1 MGLSYKDVTTV
12 GTGLILIGT
21 SFIMGVFFANQTY
34 DYNLL
39 FNNDAT
45 QEHFDNALNH
55 YQTLFYTAPA
65 VRYVLLGVA
74 SIGLIGGLIRIY
86 KPNPD
91 LQLFEYCSLGLYVF
105 GICVF
110 ITNIKTG
117 IECSITRNWGEVSE
131 NQGLAVIASSNI
143 ILLLLFIGVIVL
155 QAGLWYTKWEHEQ
168 RLQKFYAEEAASA
181 QPGSQ
186 KTTDKK
192 EDKQTKKKK

>member
-1 MGLSYKDVTTV
+1 MGLSYKDVTAV
-12 GTGLILIGT
+12 GTGLILIGA

-39 FNNDAT
+39 FNSEAT
-45 QEHFDNALNH
+45 QEHFDNALKH

-65 VRYVLLGVA
+65 VRYILLGVA
-74 SIGLIGGLIRIY
+74 SIGLIGGLIRVY

-117 IECSITRNWGEVSE
+117 IECSITRNWGEVTE

-143 ILLLLFIGVIVL
+143 ILLLLFTGVIVL
-155 QAGLWYTKWEHEQ
+155 QAGLWYTRWEHEQ
-168 RLQKFYAEEAASA
+168 RLQKFYAEEAAA
-181 QPGSQ
+181 QTHNATEKQ
-186 KTTDKK
+186 NKKQDKK
-192 EDKQTKKKK
+192 KD